1 MKTAIITG
9 ASTGVGLEFVKQI
22 RDVFPEITEYW
33 VIARRLDRLQSCKN
47 NILLVFQPA
56 EESGGGAKDI
66 CDTGVFREY
75 NARAIFGLHVW
86 AGMEK
91 GSLWST
97 VGPMMI
103 RSSSMKIDVYGQSVH
118 VSEAYLGKDAMAAG
132 MEIHRRIMAL
142 DHRLPPETKRLIK
155 IGKFHSGTVG
165 NAVAEYTE
173 IRGTLRAYEDDL
185 YFSLREQ
192 IYDICANVEKET
204 GCTVKVD
211 IGEGYPAVWNPEDLH
226 DAVKAIVP
234 FDQLPKPSMGA
245 EDFAWYQR
253 YLPGMF
259 FFLGIGPAP
268 AAHSTDFDFDDS
280 ALIYGAD
287 FFQTLAE
294 QF

>member
-1 MKTAIITG
+1 
-9 ASTGVGLEFVKQI
+9 
-22 RDVFPEITEYW
+22 
-33 VIARRLDRLQSCKN
+33 
-47 NILLVFQPA
+47 
-56 EESGGGAKDI
+56 
-66 CDTGVFREY
+66 
-75 NARAIFGLHVW
+75 
-86 AGMEK
+86 
-91 GSLWST
+91 
-97 VGPMMI
+97 MI

-192 IYDICANVEKET
+192 IYAICKHVEEET

-211 IGEGYPAVWNPEDLH
+211 IGEGYPAVWNPEDLYEQVCKL
-226 DAVKAIVP
+226 APIRYM
-234 FDQLPKPSMGA
+234 PKPSMGA
-245 EDFAWYQR
+245 EDFSWYQR
-253 YLPGMF
+253 YLPGLFIFM
-259 FFLGIGPAP
+259 GVGEAP

-280 ALIYGAD
+280 VLVHGAD
-287 FFQTLAE
+287 YFQTLAQ